1 MNQCKEK
8 TTAKQKALQVKT
20 RSLGDSEENHFLKTM
35 NLKCKK
41 VCIIKGQIQIILK
54 GWCDWTPLL
63 ELIAK
68 CHI

>member
-20 RSLGDSEENHFLKTM
+20 RSLGGSEENCFLKTM

-41 VCIIKGQIQIILK
+41 VGIIKGQMQIILK